1 MGFTA
6 MHHSMQHKI
15 VPTTI
20 PHKLEYF
27 KVKLWF
33 KYPIMGAN
41 ILN

>member
-1 MGFTA
+1 MGVTA

-27 KVKLWF
+27 LKLSFGLSTWLWVL
-33 KYPIMGAN
+33 IH
-41 ILN
+41 